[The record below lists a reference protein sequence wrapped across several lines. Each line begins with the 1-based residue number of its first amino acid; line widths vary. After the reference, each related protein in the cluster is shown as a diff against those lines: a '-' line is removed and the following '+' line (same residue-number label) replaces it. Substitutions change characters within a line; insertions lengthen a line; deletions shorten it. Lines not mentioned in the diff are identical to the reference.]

1 MTLSVLNC
9 TKQNLER
16 AQNNGRKNDFYIFS
30 FSVQGLHHYSL
41 QSMRKFIVSK
51 EQAAKDGTQLVNWV
65 EKKKMGE
72 NAFCLRLSSML
83 GVDPEAAS
91 CRGE

>member
-1 MTLSVLNC
+1 MDDLIGFELYK
-9 TKQNLER
+9 TKLR

-65 EKKKMGE
+65 EKK
-72 NAFCLRLSSML
+72 N
-83 GVDPEAAS
+83 
-91 CRGE
+91 